1 MAQKVVG
8 SSPTTRPVEAP
19 LNKVEAA
26 GLLTVDLEK
35 LLPLPPLKAFDIAA
49 FLEEGLLLREKPFR
63 QALQGHDW
71 QAYEGS
77 AVAIYTST
85 DAIIP
90 PWAYL
95 LVGKHLAGH
104 AVYYA
109 VCRPEELPER
119 YRLDLLEKLDWTA
132 YTDKRLLL
140 RGCASVSPA
149 VLTAFFRRALPYAR
163 LIFYGEAC
171 SSVPIYKKT
180 TLQDT

>member
-8 SSPTTRPVEAP
+8 SNPTTRPVEAP

-26 GLLTVDLEK
+26 GLLTIDLEK
-35 LLPLPPLKAFDIAA
+35 LLPLPPLQAFDIAA

-63 QALQGHDW
+63 QALEKHDW
-71 QAYEGS
+71 KAYTGC

-95 LVGKHLAGH
+95 LIGKYLTPYA
-104 AVYYA
+104 AYYA
-109 VCRPEELPER
+109 VCRPEELPDR
-119 YRLDLLEKLDWTA
+119 YRLDHMEKLDWAA
-132 YTDKRLLL
+132 YTHKRLLL

-149 VLTAFFRRALPYAR
+149 VLTEFFRRAMPYAQ

-171 SSVPIYKKT
+171 SSVPLYKKGK
-180 TLQDT
+180 L